1 MSEPKSRSDG
11 FLWPPGPP
19 DAKTPRDSTDSA
31 RPVSPT
37 IDPRPV
43 KKTLGTW
50 RVIENAW
57 LGPRATSFAHRSREA
72 GWVPDTPEAYC
83 PRCAA
88 SVGPFEADAKGC
100 AECREKRLPWSLALR
115 LGEYDSVLRSA
126 IQDLKFSAWR
136 RVGRELGQR
145 LGEAIHQRMSESA
158 FVDARLVFIPI
169 PTSYRRRITRGID
182 HSLVLATAAGRMT
195 GAPVKRVLRRE
206 HRPEQWAVAP
216 SERAR
221 NVSGAFAVRR
231 MTPAEGCVFVL
242 IDDIRTSGATMRSAA
257 RALLAGYRGAGQT
270 PPLALVSAVVAVS
283 SGRRRRSADGS
294 PDWGARAAAVGPVE
308 SRKMER
314 TL

>member
-19 DAKTPRDSTDSA
+19 DARTLANSTDSA
-31 RPVSPT
+31 RSVSPT
-37 IDPRPV
+37 TDLQPG
-43 KKTLGTW
+43 KKALGTW
-50 RVIENAW
+50 RVIEKTW
-57 LGPRATSFAHRSREA
+57 LAPRATSFAHRSQEA
-72 GWVPDTPEAYC
+72 GWVPDTPEGYC

-88 SVGPFEADAKGC
+88 SVGPYEADAKGC
-100 AECREKRLPWSLALR
+100 SECREKRLPWSMAVR
-115 LGEYDSVLRSA
+115 LGEYDSVLRGA

-136 RVGRELGQR
+136 RMGRELGQR

-158 FVDARLVFIPI
+158 FGDAGLVFIPI

-182 HSLVLATAAGRMT
+182 HSQILATAAGQAA

-221 NVSGAFAVRR
+221 NVSGAFAIRR

-283 SGRRRRSADGS
+283 SGRRRVSDDGS
-294 PDWGARAAAVGPVE
+294 PEAEAVGQLE
-308 SRKMER
+308 SRNMEQ